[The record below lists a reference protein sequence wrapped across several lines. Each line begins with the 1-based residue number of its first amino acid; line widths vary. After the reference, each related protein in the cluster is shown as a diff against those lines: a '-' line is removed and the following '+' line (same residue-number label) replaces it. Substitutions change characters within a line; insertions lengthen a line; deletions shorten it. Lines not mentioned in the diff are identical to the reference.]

1 MGNIQS
7 VQNAVERVGGKVG
20 IVTTGAALAECEG
33 LVARILAAYRRGLLP
48 DLERRDDAADC
59 G

>member
-20 IVTTGAALAECEG
+20 IVTTGAALAE
-33 LVARILAAYRRGLLP
+33 
-48 DLERRDDAADC
+48 
-59 G
+59 